1 MKYEINEVTPK
12 AMSCMVGACPAI
24 YEVEEANEESSK

>member
-12 AMSCMVGACPAI
+12 AMSCTVGPCPAI
-24 YEVEEANEESSK
+24 YEVEESGKKKE